1 MRTLTLVMVM
11 WSACTSVAPDPVCG
25 NGIEEVGEVCDDGN
39 LIDTDACTS
48 ACVAAR
54 CGDGVVQE
62 GELCEGSEAEG
73 CYSCQPRCGDGIAA
87 GDEACDDGNYEPNDA
102 CDDCD
107 KVQCGTSVFDAT
119 AGSPALVTDLV
130 GDFTLPLNG
139 GRQWTFSEA
148 YTGCDSYH
156 FVFRDG
162 GVEYTSALINSD
174 MRSLLVELPTN
185 GHLFFGAFAA
195 DAQQAL
201 DSVRQIQGTVDTVL
215 ERLSPAQRSDWEGR
229 IHYIT
234 EPVQALVG
242 PVGDLARRE
251 PRSFLNFTFSID
263 RLQRLREHGLLR
275 DPAMQNSTEDIR
287 WIAEEAKGYNFEFD
301 RHQRLSA
308 EEGITEVLLTE
319 GLVHGGGGTTFEVDL
334 PSTEALQG
342 FDTMAI
348 DMLMDSPDH
357 THE

>member
-1 MRTLTLVMVM
+1 MRYLMITLLALG
-11 WSACTSVAPDPVCG
+11 ACTETPTNPVCG
-25 NGIEEVGEVCDDGN
+25 NGSVEAGEACDDGN
-39 LIDTDACTS
+39 VVETDACSS

-107 KVQCGTSVFDAT
+107 KVQCGDAVFDAS
-119 AGSPALVTDLV
+119 AGSPTLVTDLV

-156 FVFRDG
+156 FIFRDG

-185 GHLFFGAFAA
+185 SHVFFGVFAA
-195 DAQQAL
+195 GTQQAL
-201 DSVRQIQGTVDTVL
+201 DSVRQIQGVVDAVL
-215 ERLSPAQRSDWEGR
+215 ERLSPAQRSEWEGR
-229 IHYIT
+229 IHYIM
-234 EPVQALVG
+234 EPVQALAG
-242 PVGDLARRE
+242 SIGDLARRE

-275 DPAMQNSTEDIR
+275 DPTMQDSNPDIR
-287 WIAEEAKGYNFEFD
+287 WIAEEAKGYN
-301 RHQRLSA
+301 LSL
-308 EEGITEVLLTE
+308 I
-319 GLVHGGGGTTFEVDL
+319 H
-334 PSTEALQG
+334 
-342 FDTMAI
+342 I
-348 DMLMDSPDH
+348 
-357 THE
+357 